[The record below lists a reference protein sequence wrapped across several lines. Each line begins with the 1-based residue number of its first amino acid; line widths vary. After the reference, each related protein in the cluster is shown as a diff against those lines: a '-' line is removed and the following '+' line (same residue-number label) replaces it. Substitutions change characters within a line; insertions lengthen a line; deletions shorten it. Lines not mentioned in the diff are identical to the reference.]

1 VLLLGLLCW
10 LANTA
15 SSAGM
20 YAFARARGPAFF
32 TTGLGRKLLPAA
44 ALAALRDAYARHGV
58 AGIFF
63 SRFLPGVRAGVTP
76 FAGVV
81 GLPPGRT
88 LVPAALA
95 SAIWYAAL
103 VSVASALGL
112 EWSAV
117 RRLLEHADAALGAR
131 RCGCA
136 DRLCPLAR
144 AQDAPPFGLRACVA
158 PYTVSR
164 GVAEMG
170 SSLADWLDRVTREG
184 ELCERLP
191 DQSVRCWACAHR
203 CLIAPGQRGICKVRF
218 NDGGSLRVP
227 FGYVAGLAIDPIEKK
242 PFFHVLPGAR
252 ALSFGML
259 GCDFHCAFCQNWLS
273 SQVLRDP
280 AQAQASRKSRP
291 RT

>member
-1 VLLLGLLCW
+1 MTERLLDWLGAAPTLPAYVALILLSAIENVFPPVPADVAVALGAFFAQRAGHSVLLLGLLCW

-117 RRLLEHADAALGAR
+117 RRLLEHADAALGAIAAVALIVFVLWLVR
-131 RCGCA
+131 R
-136 DRLCPLAR
+136 
-144 AQDAPPFGLRACVA
+144 
-158 PYTVSR
+158 
-164 GVAEMG
+164 
-170 SSLADWLDRVTREG
+170 TR
-184 ELCERLP
+184 RR
-191 DQSVRCWACAHR
+191 SA
-203 CLIAPGQRGICKVRF
+203 
-218 NDGGSLRVP
+218 
-227 FGYVAGLAIDPIEKK
+227 
-242 PFFHVLPGAR
+242 
-252 ALSFGML
+252 
-259 GCDFHCAFCQNWLS
+259 
-273 SQVLRDP
+273 
-280 AQAQASRKSRP
+280 
-291 RT
+291 